1 MKAAVAHEFKKKL
14 VIEDVKI
21 PSIGVNDVLVNIKAC
36 GVCHTDIHACQGDW
50 PVKPKMPLIPGHE
63 GVGIVITAQKEKKTF
78 VLIVFTLD
86 IMWMAVMPI
95 TVKLMPVILQ
105 KYLMS

>member
-95 TVKLMPVILQ
+95 TVKLMPVIL
-105 KYLMS
+105 

>member
-36 GVCHTDIHACQGDW
+36 GVCHTDIQLAKVTGRLSLKCLSF
-50 PVKPKMPLIPGHE
+50 PVMK
-63 GVGIVITAQKEKKTF
+63 
-78 VLIVFTLD
+78 VLVL
-86 IMWMAVMPI
+86 
-95 TVKLMPVILQ
+95 
-105 KYLMS
+105 

>member
-50 PVKPKMPLIPGHE
+50 PVKPKMPLIPGKE
-63 GVGIVITAQKEKKTF
+63 GVGIVITA
-78 VLIVFTLD
+78 
-86 IMWMAVMPI
+86 
-95 TVKLMPVILQ
+95 
-105 KYLMS
+105 